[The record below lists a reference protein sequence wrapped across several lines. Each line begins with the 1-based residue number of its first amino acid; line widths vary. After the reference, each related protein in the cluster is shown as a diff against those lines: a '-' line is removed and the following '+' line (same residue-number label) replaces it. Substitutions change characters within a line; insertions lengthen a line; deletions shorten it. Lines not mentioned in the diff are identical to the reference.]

1 MGDSYVAGPGI
12 DPVDATS
19 GGCSRSLGNWPTLL
33 AKKLQVTSF
42 YDASCSG
49 ATSADIVTASAAQ
62 DDAQIDAVGPGT
74 DLVTVGIG
82 GNDED
87 VFGKIIFACA
97 GGSARN
103 PPSTCPPFSDGE
115 LDQILKRTTSR
126 VVKAL
131 QAIRAKAPTARIILV
146 GYLRLLP
153 EPGVC
158 EVPGL
163 AADRTGAAPASQNA
177 LEAALAEAADRAA
190 VEYISMNKLSV
201 GHESCQGES
210 AWVNGFQPV
219 PGDGAFVHPNAA
231 GMQAVA
237 SAVVAALEQP
247 DPTSAATSTDRQ

>member
-12 DPVDATS
+12 DPVDPTS

-33 AKKLQVTSF
+33 AKKLQVRSF

-49 ATSADIVTASAAQ
+49 ATSADIVTARPAASGAQ
-62 DDAQIDAVGPGT
+62 DDAQIDAVGSDT

-115 LDQILKRTTSR
+115 LGQILERTTSR
-126 VVKAL
+126 VAKAL
-131 QAIRAKAPTARIILV
+131 EDIRAKAPKARIILV

-190 VEYISMNKLSV
+190 VEYISLSKLSV

-237 SAVVAALEQP
+237 TAVAENLERT
-247 DPTSAATSTDRQ
+247 DPP